1 MIWLVMLAVLCT
13 AGSQYVQALAARALN
28 EKAAASGSSTA
39 TSTKTSTE
47 SPVNPSMLR
56 EPRVFL
62 AYALLALGLL
72 FWLIALTELEIS
84 QVYPLFAV
92 GYIVTM
98 LLARFGLGERLSARA
113 LAGSALIVAGGIL
126 CNL

>member
-1 MIWLVMLAVLCT
+1 MF
-13 AGSQYVQALAARALN
+13 
-28 EKAAASGSSTA
+28 
-39 TSTKTSTE
+39 
-47 SPVNPSMLR
+47 R

-92 GYIVTM
+92 GYILTM
-98 LLARFGLGERLSARA
+98 LLARFGLGERLSPRA
-113 LAGSALIVAGGIL
+113 ITGSALIVAGGIL